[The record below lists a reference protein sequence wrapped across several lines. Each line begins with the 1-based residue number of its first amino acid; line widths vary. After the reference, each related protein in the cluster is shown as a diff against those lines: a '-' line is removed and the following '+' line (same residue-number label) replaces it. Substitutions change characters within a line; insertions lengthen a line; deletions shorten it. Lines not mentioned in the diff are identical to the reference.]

1 MLKHPVIVNSREY
14 GDVLYYASTLVDLAK
29 FVAVLYWSIYYPN
42 LWPPYWFN
50 PLNTELNPICQ

>member
-50 PLNTELNPICQ
+50 PL